1 VNQGHLG
8 FLLNEPE
15 MLSPETLPTTACVIR
30 LMPMLFIETEAPDG
44 TRQTDLGFNDAWVER
59 TTSQSAWLEVEV
71 NGQVRIPK
79 LVADGA
85 LVCTAAGSTAYA
97 RSMGVSPLL
106 ADMAGW
112 ILVGSNVMSPPG
124 WKSALLA
131 PEATVT
137 LRSIGGV
144 KRPIQTFVGGRPLGP
159 TVCFNA
165 RQSRIATVELVF
177 AAQRDMAE
185 KIAMIQFPRVEEPI

>member
-1 VNQGHLG
+1 
-8 FLLNEPE
+8 
-15 MLSPETLPTTACVIR
+15 
-30 LMPMLFIETEAPDG
+30 MPMLFIEIEGPDG

-59 TTSQSAWLEVEV
+59 MTSQSAWLEVAV
-71 NGQVRIPK
+71 NGEVRIPK

-106 ADMAGW
+106 ADMPGW

-131 PEATVT
+131 PEACVT
-137 LRSIGGV
+137 LRSLGGA
-144 KRPIQTFVGGRPLGP
+144 KRPLEAFVGGRPLGP
-159 TVCFNA
+159 AVCLSA

-185 KIAMIQFPRVEEPI
+185 KIAMIQFPAIQEPI

>member
-1 VNQGHLG
+1 
-8 FLLNEPE
+8 
-15 MLSPETLPTTACVIR
+15 
-30 LMPMLFIETEAPDG
+30 MLFIETEGPDG
-44 TRQTDLGFNDAWVER
+44 ARQTDLAFNDAWVER
-59 TTSQSAWLEVEV
+59 STSQSAWLEVEV
-71 NGQVRIPK
+71 NGEVRIPK

-106 ADMAGW
+106 ADTPGW
-112 ILVGSNVMSPPG
+112 IVVGSNVMSPPG

-137 LRSIGGV
+137 FCSIGGS
-144 KRPIQTFVGGRPLGP
+144 KRPLQAFVGGRPLGP
-159 TVCFNA
+159 VISFSA

-177 AAQRDMAE
+177 AVQRDMAE
-185 KIAMIQFPRVEEPI
+185 KIAMIQFPPTVDGV